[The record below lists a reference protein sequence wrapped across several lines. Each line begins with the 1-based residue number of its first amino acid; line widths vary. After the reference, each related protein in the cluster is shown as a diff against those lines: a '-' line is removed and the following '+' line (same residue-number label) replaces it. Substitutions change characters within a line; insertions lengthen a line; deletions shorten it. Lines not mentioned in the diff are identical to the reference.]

1 MFNDPEINKLI
12 IYALLGIIAVM
23 GIALIVLGVK
33 RNTYYVDEEGEEV
46 TPPSKRKKKAE
57 PKVLEEVPVSKPEPQ
72 PEPAFRIVE
81 EPAPEP
87 VPQET
92 IAVERQDLKAVPTP
106 IVARDT
112 EIAKTLEVP
121 VSVKAPEPKGFVA
134 SVAINGNITEKTI
147 ETLPCLLGRDKE
159 NCDLVVAEK
168 AVSRK
173 HARIYINDG
182 KLYLEDVAEHN
193 GTYLN
198 GRKLPPLGNSPLN
211 ENDKINLGRATV
223 VIEKVTY

>member
-33 RNTYYVDEEGEEV
+33 KNTYYVDEEGEEV
-46 TPPSKRKKKAE
+46 APPTKRKKKTEPAVQKEEPVAE
-57 PKVLEEVPVSKPEPQ
+57 PEPKA
-72 PEPAFRIVE
+72 EPAFKIVD
-81 EPAPEP
+81 EPAEP
-87 VPQET
+87 VPQAT

-106 IVARDT
+106 IVSRDT

-121 VSVKAPEPKGFVA
+121 VAVKAPEPKGFVA
-134 SVAINGNITEKTI
+134 SVSINGNITEQTI